1 MSGVEGMNG
10 LLALEG
16 RRALVT
22 GGSRGVGRAT
32 VLLLARAGVRVA
44 FTWRTGEDEANG
56 TLAELAAMGAGAGAT
71 ALAIQADLT
80 DEGRVGEVFDEV
92 TREWGG
98 LDLVIGNHGIW
109 HPEAVSLAEMSTAQ
123 WRRTLAVNLESLFFV
138 TREAARRVSDDGR
151 IVLVSSTAAQRGEAF
166 HGDYAASKG
175 ALVSLIKGLAVELAP
190 RGITVNAVAPGWV
203 ETDMVATALRGEA
216 RTAAVAGI
224 PLGRIATPDDVA
236 GPIVFLCSPLA
247 RHITAEV
254 MNVNGGAVPFG

>member
-1 MSGVEGMNG
+1 MTG

-22 GGSRGVGRAT
+22 GGSRGIGRAT
-32 VLLLARAGVRVA
+32 VLLLARAGARVA
-44 FTWRTGEDEANG
+44 FTWRTGEADAIR
-56 TLAELAAMGAGAGAT
+56 TLDELAATGAT
-71 ALAIQADLT
+71 GLALQADLT
-80 DEGRVGEVFDEV
+80 DEGRVGQVFDEV
-92 TREWGG
+92 ADAWGG
-98 LDLVIGNHGIW
+98 LDLVVGNHGIW
-109 HPEAVSLAEMSTAQ
+109 PPEGVPLADMSTSQ
-123 WRRTLAVNLESLFFV
+123 WRRTLSVNLESLFFV
-138 TREAARRVSDDGR
+138 TREAARRVSDEGR
-151 IVLVSSTAAQRGEAF
+151 IVLVSSTAAQRGEPF

-175 ALVSLIKGLAVELAP
+175 AIVSLVKGLAVELAP

-203 ETDMVATALRGEA
+203 ETDMVASALTGDA
-216 RTAAVAGI
+216 RAAAVAGI

>member
-1 MSGVEGMNG
+1 MNG

-32 VLLLARAGVRVA
+32 ALLLARAGVRVA
-44 FTWRTGEDEANG
+44 FTWRTGEEAANR
-56 TLAELAAMGAGAGAT
+56 TLAELASMDAT
-71 ALAIQADLT
+71 GLAIQADLT
-80 DEGRVGEVFDEV
+80 DEERVGEVFDEV
-92 TREWGG
+92 VGAFGG
-98 LDLVIGNHGIW
+98 LDLVVGNHGIW
-109 HPEAVSLAEMSTAQ
+109 HPEGVPLSEMSTAQ

-138 TREAARRVSDDGR
+138 TREAARRISDDGR

-175 ALVSLIKGLAVELAP
+175 ALVSLVKGLAVELAP

-216 RTAAVAGI
+216 REAAVAGI
-224 PLGRIATPDDVA
+224 PLGRIASPDDVA

-247 RHITAEV
+247 RHVTAEV

>member
-1 MSGVEGMNG
+1 MNS
-10 LLALEG
+10 LLGLEG

-32 VLLLARAGVRVA
+32 ALLLARAGARVA
-44 FTWRTGEDEANG
+44 FTWRTGEVEANR
-56 TLAELAAMGAGAGAT
+56 TLAELAALGAGAGAT
-71 ALAIQADLT
+71 GLAIQADLT
-80 DEGRVGEVFDEV
+80 DENRTGEVFGEV
-92 TREWGG
+92 IDAWGG
-98 LDLVIGNHGIW
+98 VDLVIGNHGIW
-109 HPEAVSLAEMSTAQ
+109 PPESVPLSEMSTAQ

-175 ALVSLIKGLAVELAP
+175 ALVSLVKGLAVELAP

-203 ETDMVATALRGEA
+203 ETDMVASALQGEA

-224 PLGRIATPDDVA
+224 PLGRIATAEDVA

-247 RHITAEV
+247 RHVTAEV